1 MDRKPP
7 GLDSAFGR
15 NVTKYMAR
23 LHVFL
28 YRRTGGRI
36 GARHRIGPAL
46 FKPVPRL
53 LLDHVGRSSGTA
65 YTTPLL
71 YLEDG
76 GDLVVVASSGG
87 MKNDPQWYRNLMAAP
102 DTTVQVGPDV
112 RRVHATTVSS
122 AEREQLWPRLVELY
136 SDYASYQS
144 WTDREIPV
152 VRLTPR

>member
-28 YRRTGGRI
+28 YRHTGGRI
-36 GARHRIGPAL
+36 GGRHRIGPAM

-76 GDLVVVASSGG
+76 ADLVVVASSGG
-87 MKNDPQWYRNLMAAP
+87 MKHDPQWYRNLMAAP

-112 RRVHATTVSS
+112 RRVLRACLRAAPRPSRLLPTAAAHVRAVSF
-122 AEREQLWPRLVELY
+122 AARGAAQGGR
-136 SDYASYQS
+136 
-144 WTDREIPV
+144 
-152 VRLTPR
+152 